1 MTENVKPTILV
12 TDDDPKLR
20 NILRD
25 ILELKNFHVLC
36 AGDGVETFK
45 LLKKNN
51 VDVIL
56 LDLIL
61 PRKNGLE
68 ILKEIMVEKPRL
80 PVIMISGQATVKM
93 AVEATKMGAFDFLE
107 KPLDANRVFITLKN
121 ALDKS
126 ALAHQLDALQKSGSN
141 RYQMLGKSEVMK
153 TVFEMIDSVAPTN
166 GRVLI
171 TGESGTG
178 KELVAHALHHFSSR
192 STKPLIKINCAAVQE
207 ELMESEL
214 FGHTRGSFTGAMEN
228 KEGVFQ
234 RAHNA
239 TLFLDEIGDM
249 SYRMQAK
256 VLRALEEGE
265 IQRVGS
271 EKIEKVDTRLITA
284 TNKDLL
290 QKIQQ
295 GAFRKDLY
303 YRLNVI
309 KIHLPPLRERR
320 EDIPVLVDHFLL
332 LFCTEYNLI
341 TKELTRDAMEVL
353 MNYDWPGNIRE
364 VRNFIERLVIMTQ
377 AAIIHENDV
386 KDQLYS
392 FSMDEISIQSKLYK
406 HAKEKFEKKFVLRAL
421 QENNWNIV
429 QTAKQ
434 IGFDRTTLHRKM
446 KGLGILRNENEWQ

>member
-1 MTENVKPTILV
+1 MSNSAKPTVLI

-25 ILELKNFHVLC
+25 ILELKNFRVLC
-36 AGDGVETFK
+36 AGDGVETFR
-45 LLKKNN
+45 LLENNN

-61 PRKNGLE
+61 PRENGLE
-68 ILKEIMVEKPRL
+68 VLKKIMIERPRL

-93 AVEATKMGAFDFLE
+93 AVDATKMGAFDFLE
-107 KPLDANRVFITLKN
+107 KPLDANRVSITLKN

-126 ALAHQLDALQKSGSN
+126 ALTHKLDILQKSGSD
-141 RYQMLGKSEVMK
+141 RYRMLGKSEAMK
-153 TVFEMIDSVAPTN
+153 KVFEMIDSVAPTN

-178 KELVAHALHHFSSR
+178 KELVAHALHHFSNR
-192 STKPLIKINCAAVQE
+192 SSKPLIKINCAAVQE
-207 ELMESEL
+207 GLMESEL
-214 FGHTRGSFTGAMEN
+214 FGHTKGSFTGATEN

-249 SYRMQAK
+249 SFRMQAK
-256 VLRALEEGE
+256 VLRALEGGE

-271 EKIEKVDTRLITA
+271 EKIEKVDVRLITA

-290 QKIQQ
+290 QKIKL
-295 GAFRKDLY
+295 GEFRNDLY

-320 EDIPVLVDHFLL
+320 EDISVLVNHFLL
-332 LFCTEYNLI
+332 LFCTKYNLI
-341 TKELTRDAMEVL
+341 TKELTRDAMEV
-353 MNYDWPGNIRE
+353 MMKYEWPGNVRE
-364 VRNFIERLVIMTQ
+364 MRNFIERLAIMTP

-392 FSMDEISIQSKLYK
+392 FSMDEMNMQSKLYK
-406 HAKEKFEKKFVLRAL
+406 HAKKKFEKKFILSAL
-421 QENNWNIV
+421 HENNWNIAK
-429 QTAKQ
+429 TAKQ

-446 KGLGILRNENEWQ
+446 NSLGILRNENEW